1 MRRLFATTAAAL
13 LVLGL
18 AAPAVLA
25 ADVAPHGGRVIISF
39 NGPLDVPAGDQA
51 DVVVVGN
58 GDATIEGDVSAILVM
73 NGNATLDGATAD
85 TLVVIN
91 GNAVLMDGTVVRG
104 DVRTLNGQ
112 VQQSSGATVQG
123 SIRGL
128 ETELAALGFVLVPA
142 FLLLTIGLALIT
154 IVAAL
159 VVAALGARQTRSAEA
174 LISRQPGPT
183 IVAGLVGIVVLPIVA
198 VLAMMTVVGAPI
210 GLALLLIVLPAVAYL
225 GWIVAAIWI
234 GDWLVIRMRGAAEPE
249 RPYLAAVIGVVILG
263 LASLIPPISAIASL
277 FGFGAVLL
285 LAWKVARHEPLL
297 PPEVPKAAPVAT
309 AA

>member
-1 MRRLFATTAAAL
+1 MRRLFGIVAL
-13 LVLGL
+13 SVLALGII
-18 AAPAVLA
+18 APAALA
-25 ADVAPHGGRVIISF
+25 ADAAPHGGRVIISF
-39 NGPLDVPAGDQA
+39 NGSFDLPAGQKA
-51 DVVVVGN
+51 DVIVVGN
-58 GDATIEGDVSAILVM
+58 GDATIEGDVNSILVM
-73 NGNATLDGATAD
+73 NGNATLTGATAD

-91 GNAVLMDGTVVRG
+91 GNAILQDGTVVSG

-112 VQQSSGATVQG
+112 VQQSAGATVQG

-128 ETELAALGFVLVPA
+128 EAEISALGFVLVPA
-142 FLLLTIGLALIT
+142 FLLLFLGFALIT
-154 IVAAL
+154 VVAAL
-159 VVAALGARQTRSAEA
+159 AVAALGARQTRAAES

-183 IVAGLVGIVVLPIVA
+183 IVAGLVGIIVLPLIG
-198 VLAMMTVVGAPI
+198 VLAMVTVVGAPI

-249 RPYLAAVIGVVILG
+249 RPYLAAVIGVVVLG
-263 LASLIPPISAIASL
+263 LASMLPPISAIASL

-297 PPEVPKAAPVAT
+297 PPEVPTTAPVAT